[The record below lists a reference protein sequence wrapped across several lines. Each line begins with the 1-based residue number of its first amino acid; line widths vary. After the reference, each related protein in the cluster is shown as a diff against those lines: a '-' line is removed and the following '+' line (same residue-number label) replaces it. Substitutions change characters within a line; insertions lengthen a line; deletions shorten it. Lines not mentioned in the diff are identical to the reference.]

1 MKKRLFQI
9 SLLVILFISLLTVIR
24 SSYQPMPDGLL
35 IDEDALSKVENP
47 GPQGKRQTHL
57 VWCADRGFSVKTG
70 CCYGTDNCSYV
81 YCTTNSFSCDGKEWV
96 QL

>member
-1 MKKRLFQI
+1 MNMKKR
-9 SLLVILFISLLTVIR
+9 LLTVIR

-57 VWCADRGFSVKTG
+57 V
-70 CCYGTDNCSYV
+70 
-81 YCTTNSFSCDGKEWV
+81 NSFSCDGKEWV